1 MIIYRVV
8 LPNGYVE
15 FSTLEEAQNYLN
27 ANQGLSIEEITIP
40 DQQEKPLVPDY
51 VTRRQFKL
59 VLLQLGKLNDVL
71 NFIENT
77 LPGLVSASEYSVI
90 KIFWEESLHFER
102 NNVYLNQLAPALGL
116 SQEDLDNLFILASTL

>member
-1 MIIYRVV
+1 MIIYRVI

-27 ANQGLSIEEITIP
+27 ANQGVSIEEIEIP
-40 DQQEKPLVPDY
+40 VQQNKPLVPDF

-59 VLLQLGKLNDVL
+59 ALLQTGKLNDVV
-71 NFIENT
+71 NFIENV
-77 LPGLVSASEYSVI
+77 LPGLVSTDQYNVI

-102 NNVYLNQLAPALGL
+102 NNIYLNQLAPTLGL
-116 SQEDLDNLFILASTL
+116 TQKDLDDLFILAETL